1 MYYDKKKK
9 LKQILLML
17 IALFG
22 IIIVGLFIF
31 KLIFSN
37 GKDEMLKGNGRI
49 ESRATAIATKFA
61 GRLEEVNVNEGDVV
75 DKGQLLASIDD
86 RAIAANLEAQQ
97 AQSDEILNQI
107 ASVDAEIKATNSD
120 IKFYRK
126 EVQRTKILIKQN
138 FSSQFELDRNN
149 NYLEK
154 FEAKLLSLKANKKA
168 LQASYKSALASIKST
183 EINLNDMKIY
193 SPINGVILYK
203 LVENGEML
211 AAGGR
216 LFIMYNPNDLYMT
229 IYMPSEKAGQIKLGQ
244 EAKIK
249 LDAYPNKIFDARV
262 SFIAENAEF
271 TPKEVETQTEREK
284 LVFRVKLSLNDNS
297 LREAKPGMPGD
308 GYIKLI
314 GDKSWASF
322 GLQFN

>member
-9 LKQILLML
+9 LKQILLTL
-17 IALFG
+17 IVLFG
-22 IIIVGLFIF
+22 VIIIGLSIF

-37 GKDEMLKGNGRI
+37 GQDEMIKGNGRI
-49 ESRATAIATKFA
+49 ESRETAIATKFA

-75 DKGQLLASIDD
+75 EKGQLLASIDD
-86 RAIAANLEAQQ
+86 RSIVANLEAQK
-97 AQSDEILNQI
+97 AQSEEILKQI

-126 EVQRTKILIKQN
+126 EVQRTKILMKQN

-168 LQASYKSALASIKST
+168 LEASYNAALASIKAT

-203 LVENGEML
+203 LVEDGEVL
-211 AAGGR
+211 GVGGK

-249 LDAYPNKIFDARV
+249 LDAYPNKIFDAKV

-297 LREAKPGMPGD
+297 LREAKPGMPGE

-314 GDKSWASF
+314 SDKSWVSF
-322 GLQFN
+322 GL